1 MQMISIIIPVYNVA
15 AYIERCLQSIA
26 KQTYTQYEI
35 IIVDD
40 GSTDNSYDKCL
51 AFKDQYFQLDISI
64 IRKLNEGVTAARRDG
79 VKIAKGEWITFVDGD
94 DTLPE
99 TALEFLI
106 SSVDTGVNIVIGAHN
121 LEYDDGT
128 SDFCP
133 NKNIGRFNSISYI
146 SIFLLYNMEG
156 APWAKLFRR
165 DILNDTIFDLP
176 RDIKNKEDI
185 IMNLRIAVLQR
196 QDVIF
201 IDKPVYNYLT
211 NRPNSALTLYLNT
224 FDLGY
229 EIRILDYL
237 ASALKSG
244 GLFIFFQKEIA
255 IVYLMHIWGWKRK
268 LRHASKEQML
278 NIKFFCDFVL
288 LNNASIFSLFKVSI
302 VYLLLLLKY
311 LNIDIFSPQSL
322 VRLKGKFF

>member
-1 MQMISIIIPVYNVA
+1 MISIIIPVYNVA
-15 AYIERCLQSIA
+15 AYIEKCLQSIG

-51 AFKDQYFQLDISI
+51 AFREQYFQLDFSI

-79 VKIAKGEWITFVDGD
+79 VRIAKGEWITFVDGD

-99 TALEFLI
+99 MALELLI
-106 SSVDTGVNIVIGAHN
+106 LSVDTGVNIVIGAHN

-128 SDFCP
+128 SNFCP
-133 NKNIGRFNSISYI
+133 NENIGRFNSKNYI
-146 SIFLLYNMEG
+146 SIFLLYKMEG

-201 IDKPVYNYLT
+201 INKPVYNYLT
-211 NRPNSALTLYLNT
+211 NRPNSALTLYKDT

-237 ASALKSG
+237 ALALKSEG
-244 GLFIFFQKEIA
+244 FLVLFKKEVA
-255 IVYLMHIWGWKRK
+255 KGYLMHIWGWKKK
-268 LRHASKEQML
+268 LRHASKQQIL
-278 NIKFFCDFVL
+278 AIKYFCDFIL
-288 LNNASIFSLFKVSI
+288 INNTSIFSLFKVVT
-302 VYLLLLLKY
+302 VYFLLLLKY
-311 LNIDIFSPQSL
+311 FHSYIFFQQL
-322 VRLKGKFF
+322 LIRVKEKFF